1 MEKLIIDRVER
12 NIVVCEKDNGDMVNI
27 DISII
32 EGNVKEGKVLTKTLN
47 GFKVDE
53 ESTKS
58 REEYINGLME
68 GMWED
73 E

>member
-12 NIVVCEKDNGDMVNI
+12 NIVVCEKDDGDMVNI